1 MKYLIVSLENLGIV
15 ALTGHCPTANDLM
28 LGLKDCVINT
38 ITPTICQDY
47 QKLTHEYVS
56 KNYISIDRSLNI
68 GVLEHI
74 PETFIKMK
82 KLAEERLRLFSIMH
96 SWNQALLSRSNRFA
110 SADFASLANIAVKNS
125 IPDINQWHH
134 WVLEHAAIHDID
146 TEMAYRDLKII
157 AECDSEIRF
166 RVNSLSLRWSNEIN
180 QIDLSNLD
188 YIPSFVEKMKKD
200 YWLDKQM

>member
-56 KNYISIDRSLNI
+56 KNFISIDRSLNI
-68 GVLEHI
+68 NILEHI

-146 TEMAYRDLKII
+146 PEMAYRDLKVI

-200 YWLDKQM
+200 YWLDKPM

>member
-1 MKYLIVSLENLGIV
+1 MKYLIVSLEHLGIV

-56 KNYISIDRSLNI
+56 KNFISIDRSLNI
-68 GVLEHI
+68 SVLEHI

-125 IPDINQWHH
+125 ISDINQWHH

-146 TEMAYRDLKII
+146 PEMAYRDLKVI

>member
-56 KNYISIDRSLNI
+56 KNFISIDRSLNI
-68 GVLEHI
+68 NILEHI

-146 TEMAYRDLKII
+146 PEMAYRDLKVI

>member
-68 GVLEHI
+68 SVLEHI

-125 IPDINQWHH
+125 ISDINQWHH

-146 TEMAYRDLKII
+146 PEMAYRDLKVI